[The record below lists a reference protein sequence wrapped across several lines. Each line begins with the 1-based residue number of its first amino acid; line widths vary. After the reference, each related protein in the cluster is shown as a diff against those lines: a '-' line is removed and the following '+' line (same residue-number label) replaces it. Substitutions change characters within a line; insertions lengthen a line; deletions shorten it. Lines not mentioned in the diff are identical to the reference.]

1 MKKKSFIVVVFLF
14 TILSCRES
22 AYKAVQGENIQYG
35 IDSVV
40 REDTGLNQ
48 WLTSYRDSL
57 NGIVSTVLI
66 KSSKVHAKGLPES
79 PLGNLLADV
88 LLEKTSKR
96 VQKVDFALL
105 NNGGIRAPLPQGEV
119 TVGHVMEVLPFMNYV
134 VVLELPGETVKKLLD
149 HWAAKGGAAVSG
161 VRFKIVNEMAVN
173 IEVGGKPLDRGQKY
187 KVATIDYLA
196 DGGDGCDF
204 LKGTLV
210 LQRTQW
216 LLMDLY
222 IEAFKEMNQKGMVIN
237 TSNDGRVTREP

>member
-1 MKKKSFIVVVFLF
+1 MKKSYFIVVVLLF
-14 TILSCRES
+14 AIISCSES
-22 AYKAVQGENIQYG
+22 SYKSVKGDNIQYG
-35 IDSVV
+35 IDSSV
-40 REDTGLNQ
+40 REDTGLNG

-57 NGIVSTVLI
+57 NGIVNTVLI
-66 KSSKVHAKGLPES
+66 NSLKIHAKGLPES

-88 LLEKTSKR
+88 LLEKVSNR
-96 VQKVDFALL
+96 LQQIDFALL
-105 NNGGIRAPLPQGEV
+105 NNGGIRASLPQGEV

-134 VVLELPGETVKKLLD
+134 VVLELSGETVKKLLD
-149 HWAAKGGAAVSG
+149 HWAAKGGTAVSG
-161 VRFKIVNEMAVN
+161 VQFKIVNEKAVN
-173 IEVGGKPLDRGQKY
+173 IEVSGKPLDMSKKY

-222 IEAFKEMNQKGMVIN
+222 IEAFKEMNQKGVVIN
-237 TSNDGRVTREP
+237 TSIDGRVTREP